1 MAGDVYTVAGGKG
14 GVGKTTTVVNTA
26 IALQDAGRR
35 TVVVDADLGMT
46 NLSELLGIDHEPR
59 LHDVL
64 AGEAELADA
73 IAEGPK
79 DVSVLAGRGTL
90 EAFAEADPS
99 NLQPV
104 LRALRRSY
112 ETVIVD
118 TGAGLSHETLVPA
131 GMSDGI
137 VLVTTPDEVSL
148 TDAKKVGELAE
159 RVDGRV
165 VGAVLTKVRD
175 DIDVSAV
182 GDELGQEILGV
193 VPQDDVATENEP
205 LVVTS
210 PDSYAAQAYRRL
222 GAKLAG
228 GSDEPAAERPVE
240 SR

>member
-14 GVGKTTTVVNTA
+14 GVGKTTTAVNTA
-26 IALQDAGRR
+26 VALQDSGRN

-46 NLSELLGIDHEPR
+46 NLSTLLGIDHEPR

-64 AGEAELADA
+64 AGDAEIGAA

-79 DVSVLAGRGTL
+79 GLSVLAGRGTL
-90 EAFAEADPS
+90 ESFAEADPS
-99 NLQPV
+99 NLRPV
-104 LRALRRSY
+104 LRALQRSFD
-112 ETVIVD
+112 VVVVD

-148 TDAKKVGELAE
+148 TDAGKVGELADH
-159 RVDGRV
+159 VDGTI

-182 GDELGQEILGV
+182 GDQLGEEILGV
-193 VPQDDVATENEP
+193 VPQDDVATEDEP

-222 GAKLAG
+222 ATKLADRI
-228 GSDEPAAERPVE
+228 DEPSVERPIE
-240 SR
+240 S

>member
-14 GVGKTTTVVNTA
+14 GVGKTTTAVNTA

-46 NLSELLGIDHEPR
+46 NLSELLGLEHEPR

-64 AGEAELADA
+64 AGEAELGDA
-73 IAEGPK
+73 IAEGPSGL
-79 DVSVLAGRGTL
+79 SVLAGRGTL
-90 EAFAEADPS
+90 ESFAEADPS
-99 NLQPV
+99 NLRPV
-104 LRALRRSY
+104 LRALQRSY
-112 ETVIVD
+112 EAVIVD

-148 TDAKKVGELAE
+148 TDARKVGELADH
-159 RVDGRV
+159 VDGSI

-182 GDELGQEILGV
+182 GEELGEEILGV
-193 VPQDDVATENEP
+193 VPQDDEATANEP

-222 GAKLAG
+222 GTKLADWIDD
-228 GSDEPAAERPVE
+228 SPVERPVE
-240 SR
+240 S

>member
-14 GVGKTTTVVNTA
+14 GVGKTTTAVNTA

-64 AGEAELADA
+64 AGEAEIGDA
-73 IAEGPK
+73 IAEGPEG
-79 DVSVLAGRGTL
+79 VSVLAGRGTL
-90 EAFAEADPS
+90 ESFAEADPS

-104 LRALRRSY
+104 LRALKRSF
-112 ETVIVD
+112 EAVIVD

-148 TDAKKVGELAE
+148 TDARKVGELAE
-159 RVDGRV
+159 RVEGRI

-175 DIDVSAV
+175 DVDVSEV
-182 GDELGQEILGV
+182 GEELGHEILGV
-193 VPQDDVATENEP
+193 VPQDDVATADEP
-205 LVVTS
+205 LVITS

-222 GAKLAG
+222 GTKLA
-228 GSDEPAAERPVE
+228 DRIDDPTIERPVE
-240 SR
+240 S

>member
-35 TVVVDADLGMT
+35 TIVVDADLGMT
-46 NLSELLGIDHEPR
+46 NLSELLGLDHEPR

-64 AGEAELADA
+64 AGDAELGEA
-73 IAEGPK
+73 IAEGPRGL
-79 DVSVLAGRGTL
+79 SVLAGRGTL
-90 EAFAEADPS
+90 ESFAEADPS
-99 NLQPV
+99 NLRPV
-104 LRALRRSY
+104 LRALQRSY
-112 ETVIVD
+112 EAVVVD

-159 RVDGRV
+159 RVDGSI

-182 GDELGQEILGV
+182 GDELGEEILGV
-193 VPQDDVATENEP
+193 VPQDDVATEDEP
-205 LVVTS
+205 LVVTA

-222 GAKLAG
+222 WTKLADRIDD
-228 GSDEPAAERPVE
+228 STVEQPVE
-240 SR
+240 S